1 MARMESAMRVPT
13 IHYREAKVTEEE
25 RSSLSVNCVIG
36 AGVLVSALVWVL
48 AIAKVVDLCHFP

>member
-1 MARMESAMRVPT
+1 MRVPT
-13 IHYREAKVTEEE
+13 IYYREAKVTEEE

-48 AIAKVVDLCHFP
+48 AIAKVVDLCHFH